1 MPRVLVID
9 DNPGDQTLIQT
20 LLQKAHGELEIE
32 ICEDGEQALARLR
45 ADTPERDIDLVLI
58 DWNVPRRNGREVLD
72 ELARQPRFRR
82 IPVVALS
89 SSEAPTDV
97 ADAYDLGASGY
108 LVKPIGFQE
117 FSDRIQALVDYWFS
131 AVRLPPPPSSPRSA
145 R

>member
-20 LLQKAHGELEIE
+20 LLRQASAALEIE

-45 ADTPERDIDLVLI
+45 ADPSERDIDLVLI

-89 SSEAPTDV
+89 SSEAPNDV

-117 FSDRIQALVDYWFS
+117 FSDRIRALVDYWFS
-131 AVRLPPPPSSPRSA
+131 AVRLPPPPSSPRQ
-145 R
+145 RE